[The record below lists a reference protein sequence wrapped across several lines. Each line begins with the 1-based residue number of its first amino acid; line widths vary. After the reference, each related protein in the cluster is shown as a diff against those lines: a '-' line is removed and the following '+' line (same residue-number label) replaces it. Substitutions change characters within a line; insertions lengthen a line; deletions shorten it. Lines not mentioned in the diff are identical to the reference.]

1 MSKIDKIIKDIDMS
15 LLKKK
20 FEDKKTL
27 IDYVAKFIIKKK
39 LMLYGGFAINLL
51 LPTKLKFYHSYTIND
66 YDCFSKNAKDDAI
79 ELGKFLAKQ
88 GYKYI
93 KVKKALHKDT
103 FRVYVDFVQIID
115 ITQISSNLYDNLYKI
130 SDYES
135 KTSIYRYYKDNY
147 KLVPVIYLLSNM
159 HFELAR
165 PKNSYFR
172 WEKLY
177 SRLNILLQLIM
188 NKKIV
193 QKNFTSINNEVDKK
207 IIQIVLKYVKQNQLP
222 LLNTYSLRLHHEMFK
237 NIDNNIIEFLTDDI
251 QKSFNE
257 LIQLI
262 DSDKYD
268 LQVSKNIS
276 QDITNN
282 SQIINVSN
290 KKNKKKTIIK
300 IIDVNNEC
308 YSVFTKNKYIYSS
321 IDTILYFLYRD
332 FLKLSIEQDT
342 IDFQSDLWKY
352 ILYLEYYLQNFIDN
366 PGSRFGKKCYGKTT
380 DLASILKENW
390 KKKLTI
396 EYI

>member
-27 IDYVAKFIIKKK
+27 IDNVAKFIIKKK
-39 LMLYGGFAINLL
+39 LMLYGGLAINLL
-51 LPTKLKFYHSYTIND
+51 LPAKLKFYQSYTIND
-66 YDCFSKNAKDDAI
+66 YDCFSKNAKDDAV
-79 ELGKFLAKQ
+79 ELGKFLANK

-130 SDYES
+130 SEYES
-135 KTSIYRYYKDNY
+135 KTSIYKYYKDNY

-188 NKKIV
+188 KKKNV
-193 QKNFTSINNEVDKK
+193 QNTITSINNEVDKK

-222 LLNTYSLRLHHEMFK
+222 LLNTYSLRLHNELFR
-237 NIDNNIIEFLTDDI
+237 NTESNIIEFLTDDI
-251 QKSFNE
+251 NQSSNE
-257 LIQLI
+257 LIELI
-262 DSDKYD
+262 DIEKYD
-268 LQVSKNIS
+268 LQTSKNIS
-276 QDITNN
+276 KDITNDC
-282 SQIINVSN
+282 QIINVSN
-290 KKNKKKTIIK
+290 KKNKKETIIK

-308 YSVFTKNKYIYSS
+308 YSVFTKNKYTYASL
-321 IDTILYFLYRD
+321 DTILYFLYRD
-332 FLKLSIEQDT
+332 FLETSIEQNT
-342 IDFQSDLWKY
+342 IDFQCDKWKY

-366 PGSRFGKKCYGKTT
+366 PELRFGKKCYGKTT

-390 KKKLTI
+390 KKKLTL